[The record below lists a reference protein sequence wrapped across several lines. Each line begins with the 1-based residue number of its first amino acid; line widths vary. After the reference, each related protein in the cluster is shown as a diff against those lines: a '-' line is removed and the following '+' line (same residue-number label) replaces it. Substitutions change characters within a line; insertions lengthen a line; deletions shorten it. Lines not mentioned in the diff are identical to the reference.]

1 MCRRSG
7 IQRQDQIT
15 QGRRW
20 LCELSCPSPS
30 GRCFLLPS
38 RPIVVTAVLRLQ
50 PFGKSRLEGLE
61 EARPLT
67 AAAGRGA
74 RGMVPTGSGFLAS
87 CKSVPTTQAHV
98 PSTLLSWV
106 SQLKTAFWHGRG
118 LGPRNVLAQGC
129 RRLVSRDGKTG
140 PQQMMVGRFE
150 LAGLSKRCT
159 QLAGSRWPLEEEL
172 FAVKSRGSPK
182 VADAA
187 ETADTANSEPVAA
200 SAVPR
205 PVDVELTKRDMMC
218 DTGAV
223 QASQKRMLGAGAKET
238 RGPCRLCG
246 LDRLTGSASILM
258 QEAERLGLM
267 CSFADDCSE
276 WC

>member
-1 MCRRSG
+1 MSLPL
-7 IQRQDQIT
+7 
-15 QGRRW
+15 W
-20 LCELSCPSPS
+20 PL
-30 GRCFLLPS
+30 FVLPS
-38 RPIVVTAVLRLQ
+38 RPIVVPAVLRLQ

-140 PQQMMVGRFE
+140 PQQMMVERFE
-150 LAGLSKRCT
+150 LAGLPNAIGRK
-159 QLAGSRWPLEEEL
+159 
-172 FAVKSRGSPK
+172 
-182 VADAA
+182 
-187 ETADTANSEPVAA
+187 PVAIRRR
-200 SAVPR
+200 V
-205 PVDVELTKRDMMC
+205 V
-218 DTGAV
+218 
-223 QASQKRMLGAGAKET
+223 
-238 RGPCRLCG
+238 
-246 LDRLTGSASILM
+246 
-258 QEAERLGLM
+258 
-267 CSFADDCSE
+267 CSE
-276 WC
+276 VLWKPEGCRCCRDCRHCKQRACSRKLCPKTSRRRAFEKGYDV